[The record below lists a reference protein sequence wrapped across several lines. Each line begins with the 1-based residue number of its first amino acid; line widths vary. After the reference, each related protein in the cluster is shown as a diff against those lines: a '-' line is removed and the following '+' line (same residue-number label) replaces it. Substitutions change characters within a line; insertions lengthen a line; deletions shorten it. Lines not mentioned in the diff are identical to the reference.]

1 MIYLVTSMYYW
12 ECIPGENR
20 TLCGRIKR
28 VAEECWKQGV
38 ISYENKAG
46 AIDTARQYKACVIRE
61 TQRGE
66 HWYYELLINFENKD
80 G

>member
-1 MIYLVTSMYYW
+1 MIYLVTSMHYW
-12 ECIPGENR
+12 EYIPSENR

-28 VAEECWKQGV
+28 VAEECWKQGTV
-38 ISYENKAG
+38 CHENKAG
-46 AIDTARQYKACVIRE
+46 AIDKARQLKACVIRE

-66 HWYYELLINFENKD
+66 YWDYELLINFEKPN

>member
-1 MIYLVTSMYYW
+1 MIYLVADYFYW
-12 ECIPGENR
+12 ERIPGENR

-28 VAEECWKQGV
+28 VGERQTHQATIG
-38 ISYENKAG
+38 YTNKAG
-46 AIDTARQYKACVIRE
+46 AIEIACRHKVCVIRE

-66 HWYYELLINFENKD
+66 NWDYELLINFEKPN